1 MAAKYEYLMFPSKN
15 NIVVM
20 KRRRTTKI
28 EEAKKKQILMIPI
41 EYELVLIQVE
51 GSFVINKTIQNIL

>member
-28 EEAKKKQILMIPI
+28 EEAKKKTNPNDS
-41 EYELVLIQVE
+41 Y
-51 GSFVINKTIQNIL
+51 